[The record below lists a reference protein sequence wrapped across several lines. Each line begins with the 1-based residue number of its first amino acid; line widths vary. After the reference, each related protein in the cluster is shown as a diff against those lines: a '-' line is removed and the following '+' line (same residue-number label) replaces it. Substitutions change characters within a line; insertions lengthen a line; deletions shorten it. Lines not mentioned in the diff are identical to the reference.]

1 MADGDAKIDMSV
13 IEAEVGKQPPF
24 RSIIK
29 IVDALIGQAFFAR
42 SSDVHLDPEEKKL
55 RVRFRI
61 DGVLHD
67 VYAFPKELHQEII
80 TRIKVLSALRT
91 DEHQSAQDG
100 RMRIAVPE
108 NPPVDVRVSITPTY
122 FGENCVMRL
131 LISRAE
137 DFTIK
142 DLGFSEHNL
151 EIIGRA
157 MKKPYGLILATG
169 PTGSGKTTTLYM
181 VLKELNKP
189 EVSIVTI
196 EDPIEYSLRGID
208 QIQVNAKTGLTFAN
222 GLRSIL
228 RQDPNVVMVGEI
240 RDSETASI
248 AVNAAMTG
256 HLVLSTLH
264 TNDAPTTLPR
274 LLDLGVEPFLIAS
287 TLNIAI
293 GQRLVRTIC
302 ADCKVK
308 KELTDEEMK
317 ALADAFPKELLEG
330 HRVFYKGEGCARCSG
345 SGYRGRVGIH
355 EVLEVGEELRA
366 MIMRRANADEIRA
379 AAIKGGMVTM
389 TVDGF
394 QKAVQ
399 GVTTLEEV
407 LRVFHE

>member
-13 IEAEVGKQPPF
+13 IDAEVNKKPPF

-29 IVDALIGQAFFAR
+29 IVDAFIAQAFFAR
-42 SSDVHLDPEEKKL
+42 SSDVHLDPEEKRL

-91 DEHQSAQDG
+91 DEHQAAQDG
-100 RMRIAVPE
+100 RMRILIPE

-131 LISRAE
+131 LIAHAD
-137 DFTIK
+137 DFTLK
-142 DLGFSEHNL
+142 NLGFSPHNL
-151 EIIGRA
+151 AIIARA
-157 MKKPYGLILATG
+157 IKKPYGLMLATG

-181 VLKELNKP
+181 VLKEINRP
-189 EVSIVTI
+189 EVSIITI
-196 EDPIEYSLRGID
+196 EDPIEYSLPGVD

-240 RDSETASI
+240 RDGETASI

-264 TNDAPTTLPR
+264 TNDAPTTIPR

-287 TLNIAI
+287 TVNIAI

-302 ADCKVK
+302 SDCKVK
-308 KELTDEEMK
+308 KELTEEEIEGLK
-317 ALADAFPKELLEG
+317 EAFPAELLANNKI
-330 HRVFYKGEGCARCSG
+330 FYRGEGCNRCSG

-355 EVLEVGEELRA
+355 EVLEVDEVIRQLV
-366 MIMRRANADEIRA
+366 MRRANADEVRA
-379 AAIKGGMVTM
+379 TAIKNGMITM

-394 QKAVQ
+394 YKAVQ
-399 GVTTLEEV
+399 GITTLDEI

>member
-1 MADGDAKIDMSV
+1 MPDGDAKIDMSV
-13 IEAEVGKQPPF
+13 IDAEVRKVPPF

-29 IVDALIGQAFFAR
+29 IVDTLVAQAFFAR
-42 SSDVHLDPEEKKL
+42 SSDVHLDPEEHTL

-80 TRIKVLSALRT
+80 TRIKVLSAMRT
-91 DEHQSAQDG
+91 DEHQAAQDG
-100 RMRIAVPE
+100 RMRIVIPE

-131 LISRAE
+131 LIARAN

-142 DLGFSEHNL
+142 DLGFSPHNL

-189 EVSIVTI
+189 EISIITI
-196 EDPIEYSLRGID
+196 EDPIEYSLPGVD

-228 RQDPNVVMVGEI
+228 RQDPNIVMVGEI
-240 RDSETASI
+240 RDGETANI

-302 ADCKVK
+302 PDCKVK
-308 KELTDEEMK
+308 KELTEEEMK
-317 ALADAFPKELLEG
+317 GLTDAFPAELLKG
-330 HRVFYKGEGCARCSG
+330 NHVFYRGEGCARCSG
-345 SGYRGRVGIH
+345 SGYKGRVGIH
-355 EVLEVGEELRA
+355 EVLEVTEEIRTL
-366 MIMRRANADEIRA
+366 MMRRANADEMRA
-379 AAIKGGMVTM
+379 AAIKAGMVTM

-394 QKAVQ
+394 EKARQ
-399 GVTTLEEV
+399 GMTTLEEV

>member
-1 MADGDAKIDMSV
+1 MSV
-13 IEAEVGKQPPF
+13 IDAEVNKKPPF

-29 IVDALIGQAFFAR
+29 IVDAFIAQAFFAR
-42 SSDVHLDPEEKKL
+42 SSDVHLDPEEHRL

-67 VYAFPKELHQEII
+67 VYAFPQELHQEII
-80 TRIKVLSALRT
+80 TRIKVLSAMRT
-91 DEHQSAQDG
+91 DEHQAAQDG
-100 RMRIAVPE
+100 RMRILIPD

-122 FGENCVMRL
+122 FGENCIMRL
-131 LISRAE
+131 LISRSDE
-137 DFTIK
+137 FTLK
-142 DLGFSEHNL
+142 NLGFSPHNL
-151 EIIGRA
+151 AIIA
-157 MKKPYGLILATG
+157 KAIKKPYGLILATG

-189 EVSIVTI
+189 EVSIITI
-196 EDPIEYSLRGID
+196 EDPIEYSLPGID

-248 AVNAAMTG
+248 GVNAAMTG

-264 TNDAPTTLPR
+264 TNDAPTTIPR

-287 TLNIAI
+287 TVNIAI

-302 ADCKVK
+302 PDCKVK
-308 KELTDEEMK
+308 KELSDEE
-317 ALADAFPKELLEG
+317 LSGLTEAFPPELLKDNK
-330 HRVFYKGEGCARCSG
+330 VFYRGEGCNRCSS
-345 SGYRGRVGIH
+345 SGYRGRIGIH
-355 EVLEVGEELRA
+355 EVLEVDEVIRQLV
-366 MIMRRANADEIRA
+366 MKRANADEVRA
-379 AAIKGGMVTM
+379 TAIKNGMVTM

-394 QKAVQ
+394 YKAVQ
-399 GVTTLEEV
+399 GITTLEEI